1 VTGRLAGW
9 RVLVTRQPEQARGLA
24 DALAAEGATVVEVP
38 LIATVPPE
46 DPAELDA
53 AVARLDAFDWIVF
66 TSANAVRAVADAQ
79 ARHGRPAGLPPALGV
94 AAVGPATAEA
104 VARVFANATVALQPE
119 RDYRAEGLA
128 QAFGTVALAGRRIL
142 LPASAR
148 ARDTL
153 AAALRAQGAA
163 VTAVAAYRTVT
174 PEDAAGRVR
183 AALRGGIDVVVF
195 ASPSAVEGFADACP
209 DRADWPP
216 AAVIGPVTE
225 TAARER
231 GFDVRAV
238 ADAAGAA
245 GLADAL
251 SRLTRPR

>member
-24 DALAAEGATVVEVP
+24 DALAAEGAAVVEVP

-46 DPAELDA
+46 DTRELDA
-53 AVARLDAFDWIVF
+53 AVADLTAFDWIAF
-66 TSANAVRAVADAQ
+66 TSANAVRAVAEALGRG
-79 ARHGRPAGLPPALGV
+79 ARERRLPPALRI
-94 AAVGPATAEA
+94 AAVGPSTADE
-104 VARVFANATVALQPE
+104 VARSFANAPVALQPE
-119 RDYRAEGLA
+119 RDFRAEGLA
-128 QAFGTVALAGRRIL
+128 DAFRAVALEGRRIL
-142 LPASAR
+142 LPVSAR

-153 AAALRAQGAA
+153 AEALRAQRAA
-163 VTAVAAYRTVT
+163 VTAVVAYRTVT
-174 PEDAAGRVR
+174 PADAGHRIR
-183 AALRGGIDVVVF
+183 EALDGGIDVVTF
-195 ASPSAVEGFADACP
+195 ASPSAVEGFAEACP
-209 DRADWPP
+209 DRTAWPA

-225 TAARER
+225 TAARDR

-238 ADAAGAA
+238 AGAAGAQ